1 MPIWG
6 TGPQRTDGQTNPQ
19 INATILYYSSPNQIA
34 NLSLW
39 FDATDNTT
47 IQLQQGN
54 SSNIT
59 GWTSKGNVPIQISTI
74 AVVAPL
80 TPNNAVLPYTVPNAL
95 NGRQTIFMNGVSS
108 MLQFTS
114 SIRNSALVTN
124 NETTIFTVANP
135 TNAVSNNILFAYDF
149 SFFNRIV
156 YQINFPGAGLSFF
169 YGNGVAPTFT
179 GGSGGTYY
187 GLGYYQN
194 TVYRRSS
201 DTSIAIKF
209 RGSIL
214 NSNSNSVLMNTNSHF
229 GIGGGPGHGQPTTF
243 NNAFPYYNTLPRF
256 FTGNIAEILWYNRGL
271 TDDEIVSVEGYLAKK
286 WGIQNQLRFNHV
298 GVARNP
304 PLMGYRL
311 LSYPT
316 APASNAA
323 LWFDTMDT
331 ATMSNTVGRAPPN
344 NLDFVQN
351 MRDKASGCNAFTTR
365 WPVFDLYAWGYKP
378 TLKYIHLNPNNARF
392 LGTPP
397 FYRGSTLSMFL
408 VVNAGLTPAGLGSNI
423 VTIGEDAGNPLSRGL
438 SIYVRN
444 NSTIGIQRGV
454 NLISSFY
461 QTGSNILVSAFVN
474 GNNFTTGGLPPS
486 TTALYFNGSLVASTP
501 TPSSIS
507 TFNMI
512 NYCMGGNNNF
522 QDFQGNISEWLVFYR
537 TLTSAEINNVHSVML
552 PKWSLPSNA
561 PITYIN
567 SLPVT
572 SGLFGWYDAY
582 DQTTV
587 LRNRSN
593 NVSMWL
599 DKSGQNNHMS
609 TNLLTYGSNTGSNIY
624 YSSVSIST
632 NQFPSLFFPSTFA
645 FMQTSTLI
653 TNQNL
658 SSMTMI
664 AVKRGRKIVNGPQL
678 RTVSLF
684 STLGQLERAGG
695 VIGATVN
702 QFYDYNISNT
712 QLTSNFSTFHI
723 NTLVGN
729 VGPSA
734 ENGVASRTAVTY
746 YNGGNAQT
754 TTSLAYV
761 GNLYP
766 SYMRLMNGP
775 YNDIF
780 NGDVRTDSGYLGE
793 VLLYNRILNSN
804 ELFNTHTYLLNKWGI
819 STLVSNV
826 PVTRGLNLWLDAYD
840 PLTVTFSTNTTQV
853 TQWRDKSISSLHFSN
868 ALTNNGIRIPSYTTN
883 PANSLP
889 GLLFSNTTPTN
900 PYATGLYNCN
910 FNYPVTREATIFTV
924 AQWSSGNASFY
935 SPVFCMLSNN
945 EFVNNTANS
954 FTVTGPANGLNVNL
968 YRSSPGAF
976 LTNIAN
982 TLDRPTLVTGVFNSS
997 FTTTVIPDIPQNNI
1011 AVGRNGVIGSRSI
1024 SSFISTLGNGLHIRS
1039 VDFNVNQAVLGLR
1052 APAGGDGTWYHSGY
1066 IHEVLL
1072 YNRTLAFSERQ
1083 QVESYLM
1090 SKWRI

>member
-1 MPIWG
+1 MPVWG
-6 TGPQRTDGQTNPQ
+6 TGPKRTDGQTNPQ
-19 INATILYYSSPNQIA
+19 INAT
-34 NLSLW
+34 
-39 FDATDNTT
+39 
-47 IQLQQGN
+47 
-54 SSNIT
+54 
-59 GWTSKGNVPIQISTI
+59 
-74 AVVAPL
+74 
-80 TPNNAVLPYTVPNAL
+80 PYTQLPANYP
-95 NGRQTIFMNGVSS
+95 
-108 MLQFTS
+108 
-114 SIRNSALVTN
+114 RN
-124 NETTIFTVANP
+124 
-135 TNAVSNNILFAYDF
+135 
-149 SFFNRIV
+149 R
-156 YQINFPGAGLSFF
+156 
-169 YGNGVAPTFT
+169 
-179 GGSGGTYY
+179 SGG
-187 GLGYYQN
+187 
-194 TVYRRSS
+194 
-201 DTSIAIKF
+201 
-209 RGSIL
+209 
-214 NSNSNSVLMNTNSHF
+214 
-229 GIGGGPGHGQPTTF
+229 
-243 NNAFPYYNTLPRF
+243 
-256 FTGNIAEILWYNRGL
+256 
-271 TDDEIVSVEGYLAKK
+271 
-286 WGIQNQLRFNHV
+286 
-298 GVARNP
+298 

-331 ATMSNTVGRAPPN
+331 ATMSNTVNIAPPN

-365 WPVFDLYAWGYKP
+365 WPVFDLYAWDYKP
-378 TLKYIHLNPNNARF
+378 TLKFILNNPVNARF
-392 LGTPP
+392 PGTPP

-408 VVNAGLTPAGLGSNI
+408 VLNAGLTPAGLGSNI
-423 VTIGEDAGNPLSRGL
+423 VTIGEDQGNPLSRGL

-552 PKWSLPSNA
+552 PKWSLPSNE

-582 DQTTV
+582 DPTTV
-587 LRNRSN
+587 LRNTSN

-624 YSSVSIST
+624 YSSISIST
-632 NQFPSLFFPSTFA
+632 NQYPSLFFPSTFA

-664 AVKRGRKIVNGPQL
+664 AVKRGTKIPPIGGAQL

-684 STLGQLERAGG
+684 STLGDFERAGG
-695 VIGATVN
+695 VIGATGN
-702 QFYDYNISNT
+702 QFYNFNIPNT
-712 QLTSNFSTFHI
+712 LLASNFSTFHI
-723 NTLVGN
+723 NTLLGN
-729 VGPSA
+729 VGPTA
-734 ENGVASRTAVTY
+734 ENGVASLTAVTY

-754 TTSLAYV
+754 TTGLGYV

-780 NGDVRTDSGYLGE
+780 NGDARADSGFLGE

-804 ELFNTHTYLLNKWGI
+804 ELLNTHTYLLNKWGI

-840 PLTVTFSTNTTQV
+840 PLTVTFSTNTSQV
-853 TQWRDKSISSLHFSN
+853 RQWRDKSISSLHFSN
-868 ALTNNGIRIPSYTTN
+868 VLTNNFIRPPSYTTN

-889 GLLFSNTTPTN
+889 GLLFSNITTA
-900 PYATGLYNCN
+900 YATGLYNCN
-910 FNYPVTREATIFTV
+910 FNYPRTTEATIFTV

-968 YRSSPGAF
+968 YRSSPGGF
-976 LTNIAN
+976 LANIGN
-982 TLDRPTLVTGVFNSS
+982 TLDRPTLVTGVFNST
-997 FTTTVIPDIPQNNI
+997 FTTIPDIPQNNI

-1024 SSFISTLGNGLHIRS
+1024 SSFISTLGNGLAVS
-1039 VDFNVNQAVLGLR
+1039 TVNFNVNQAVLGLR
-1052 APAGGDGTWYHSGY
+1052 APSGGDGTWYHSGY

-1072 YNRTLAFSERQ
+1072 YNRALNFSERQ